1 MSKMDLIE
9 VETKKL
15 ELETGKFELEQR
27 QAKALSVSAF
37 FPDNLKNDVASAVIV
52 YDLAKRMD
60 ISVMEVSQ
68 SIFII
73 YGRPSFS
80 TTFLV
85 ARLNQSNR
93 IKGALKTI
101 VSADK
106 QEAYCV
112 GVDADSD
119 EELIGMTVTMEMARK
134 EGWVGK
140 KGSKWVNMPELMLRK
155 RSQSFFIKEYFPEVM
170 FGLSTQ
176 EEMQDVEAIET
187 TIINATDDVNQA
199 LMNRPTATTPVG
211 KNEEEVERNEVIGK
225 ANEEQIKPKSTRMPR
240 YVTMHYAKLEECGT
254 KRKDLKRFATRMD
267 FVNIGEKQVS
277 SFFTQT
283 DAEITFYVNDF
294 YGVEQ
299 ATEAEYT
306 ESPNDTPMASQGAM
320 ETKPQENNMQEPK
333 AGVSMARY
341 KGLLIAK
348 GIKPNDVD
356 EFLAWGSITEENIA
370 EFMSDAGAVDALT
383 EEFIA
388 EAGYAQD

>member
-1 MSKMDLIE
+1 MSKMNMIE

-85 ARLNQSNR
+85 ARLNQSGR
-93 IKGALKTI
+93 IRGALKTI

-112 GVDADSD
+112 AVDAESD

-176 EEMQDVEAIET
+176 EEMIDVEAIESSVAPVNND
-187 TIINATDDVNQA
+187 INQA
-199 LMNRPTATTPVG
+199 LMQKSPATKQAKVVPVPTEAVTAVAPI
-211 KNEEEVERNEVIGK
+211 EE
-225 ANEEQIKPKSTRMPR
+225 KPKATRMPR
-240 YVTMHYAKLEECGT
+240 YVTQHYAKLEECGV
-254 KRKDLKRFATRMD
+254 KRKDLKPFAEHMD
-267 FVNIGEKQVS
+267 FENMGEEKVS
-277 SFFTQT
+277 SFFTQS

-294 YGVEQ
+294 YGIEQ
-299 ATEAEYT
+299 GATEAVVEEV
-306 ESPNDTPMASQGAM
+306 ESPNEPTVSQAVSETPTPESN
-320 ETKPQENNMQEPK
+320 TQEPK

-341 KGLLIAK
+341 KGVMISK
-348 GIKPNDVD
+348 GIKAEDVD
-356 EFLAWGSITEENIA
+356 EFFSWAGVDSSNVA
-370 EFMSDAGAVDALT
+370 DFMADMGAVDALVEQFNT
-383 EEFIA
+383 
-388 EAGYAQD
+388 EAGYA